1 MGEGY
6 LFMLIGKKE
15 GQLKNRKADNNNDNS
30 EYFNTD
36 EPSVYQRGPVK
47 KLYAGKLQS
56 RGLSLTVSV
65 MIYN

>member
-1 MGEGY
+1 
-6 LFMLIGKKE
+6 MLIGKKE
-15 GQLKNRKADNNNDNS
+15 EQLKNRKADNNNDNS

-56 RGLSLTVSV
+56 RS
-65 MIYN
+65 